1 MAAPATLSPIPAASS
16 LPSTLASAP
25 SSTPGSDA
33 PGNTFDQQLQAA
45 RNSQSSDS
53 SSSSDAP
60 PASTPGASRQ
70 GDPSSSGAAK
80 STQESNMAAVGTAST
95 TSAAGAAST
104 ASANASSKTNA
115 ATNGQ
120 TVDAALAA
128 LAQTAQ
134 TATGAGSGDAAPS
147 ATAKAPASKTDAT
160 DDEGAASLAGAM
172 LAMLGQVNGNMAG
185 AQSDADDGTVSADG
199 SSSGQAKAAMAL
211 QGLNAN
217 GQASAADGAT
227 GGVMTGTAAG
237 NAVSLAN
244 FASMLGNAAG
254 AAADTGTDTHKATS
268 GLDALAF
275 AATPM
280 LPQTANAQAVALPQL
295 QMSSPTGSAG
305 FAGELGQQV
314 MWLGQQGV
322 QQAKIR
328 LNPQDLGSLDVHVTV
343 NQNRID
349 VVFSAQ
355 HPAAVTAVQ
364 QSLPQLDNMLNR
376 HGLSLGHAEV
386 GQQQSGS
393 GHSRGEGGSGA
404 QASSGDDVG
413 EVQGASL
420 SAATTSQIGLLD
432 AFA

>member
-1 MAAPATLSPIPAASS
+1 MAAPATLSPMPAASS
-16 LPSTLASAP
+16 LSSAP
-25 SSTPGSDA
+25 AIAPFSAPGSDS

-45 RNSQSSDS
+45 RNSQSSDEP
-53 SSSSDAP
+53 SSSDAP
-60 PASTPGASRQ
+60 PASTPGANRQ

-80 STQESNMAAVGTAST
+80 PTQESNMATVGSAST
-95 TSAAGAAST
+95 TATAGA

-115 ATNGQ
+115 AMNGQ

-128 LAQTAQ
+128 MAQSAQ
-134 TATGAGSGDAAPS
+134 AATDTGSGDAAPS
-147 ATAKAPASKTDAT
+147 TTAKAPASKTDAT

-185 AQSDADDGTVSADG
+185 AQPDADDGTVSADG
-199 SSSGQAKAAMAL
+199 SSSGQTKTAMAL

-217 GQASAADGAT
+217 GQALAADGTT
-227 GGVMTGTAAG
+227 GAVTG
-237 NAVSLAN
+237 NAASLTN
-244 FASMLGNAAG
+244 FASMLGSAVG
-254 AAADTGTDTHKATS
+254 TAADTGADTHKIPS

-280 LPQTANAQAVALPQL
+280 LPQPTNAQAVALPRL
-295 QMSSPTGSAG
+295 QMSSPAGSSG

-328 LNPQDLGSLDVHVTV
+328 LNPQDLGSLDVHVSV

-376 HGLSLGHAEV
+376 HGLSLGHTEV
-386 GQQQSGS
+386 GQQQGGS

-404 QASSGDDVG
+404 QASSADEIG
-413 EVQGASL
+413 EVQGTSL
-420 SAATTSQIGLLD
+420 SATTSHVGLLD